1 MCNIENNN
9 LINRDNQFIYCNDKN
24 KRKEYLMSIEKD
36 NPIVMNSQT
45 PIVVYTNDFSL
56 DKEKKLHFD
65 RNYMLSKISS
75 EHLNFSLLKSTIEKI
90 LSQDDLKISLEKAKD
105 FLRFIEKISFDKELK
120 LSSLEELLDYLKESC
135 YFYKEYYNDFVRK
148 ESTKKDILDLKL
160 SNVTYESMIYKIKK
174 MLNNSSYFVLV
185 FDKQKDISVN
195 TARSINNLI
204 LNRNSNDL
212 SIKVACEEKS
222 WPTYSNQN
230 DIKILE
236 GIDFESVKL
245 SDKGIQYIKK
255 R

>member
-1 MCNIENNN
+1 MNNIENNN

-36 NPIVMNSQT
+36 NPIVTNSQT

-56 DKEKKLHFD
+56 DKENKLYFD
-65 RNYMLSKISS
+65 RNYMLSKISN

-90 LSQDDLKISLEKAKD
+90 LSQDDLKISLEKAKE
-105 FLRFIEKISFDKELK
+105 FLKFIEKISFDKDLK

-135 YFYKEYYNDFVRK
+135 YFYKEYYNDFVEN

-160 SNVTYESMIYKIKK
+160 SNVTYESMLYKIKK
-174 MLNNSSYFVLV
+174 MLNNSSYLVLI
-185 FDKQKDISVN
+185 FDKQNDISLN
-195 TARSINNLI
+195 TARSINNLFI
-204 LNRNSNDL
+204 NRNSSDL
-212 SIKVACEEKS
+212 SIKVACEENS

-230 DIKILE
+230 DINLVE
-236 GIDFESVKL
+236 GIDFKSINL
-245 SDKGIQYIKK
+245 SDNGIQYIKK